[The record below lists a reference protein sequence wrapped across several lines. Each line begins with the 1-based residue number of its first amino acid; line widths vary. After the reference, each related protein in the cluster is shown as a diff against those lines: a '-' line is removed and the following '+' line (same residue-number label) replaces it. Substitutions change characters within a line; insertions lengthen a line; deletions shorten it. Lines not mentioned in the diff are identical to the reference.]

1 MRLLSVEAITSF
13 TELRK
18 KSMASWKDRQGQL
31 SVTIQHSC
39 LWFYLLVHLH
49 HVMFSRESMTE
60 NAAISNCIPSTT
72 VLTGEKQA
80 EPPSSSLNT
89 KKPLGLPFG
98 SVQQLRASCAISTVK
113 WFAPFRAF
121 LCSSRF
127 FIKIMA

>member
-49 HVMFSRESMTE
+49 HVTFSRESMTE
-60 NAAISNCIPSTT
+60 NDAISNCIPSTT

-80 EPPSSSLNT
+80 EPLVQVLTPRNLWASLLVLCNSYVHLVLSVLLNGLLPSELSFAAPGSSL
-89 KKPLGLPFG
+89 K
-98 SVQQLRASCAISTVK
+98 
-113 WFAPFRAF
+113 
-121 LCSSRF
+121 
-127 FIKIMA
+127 

>member
-1 MRLLSVEAITSF
+1 MRLPSVEVIISF

-49 HVMFSRESMTE
+49 HAMFSRETVTE

-72 VLTGEKQA
+72 IFTGENQDKPLGLVSTPRNLWA
-80 EPPSSSLNT
+80 SLLLLCNSYVHLVLSLLLNGLLPLEPSFVAPSSSL
-89 KKPLGLPFG
+89 K
-98 SVQQLRASCAISTVK
+98 
-113 WFAPFRAF
+113 
-121 LCSSRF
+121 
-127 FIKIMA
+127 